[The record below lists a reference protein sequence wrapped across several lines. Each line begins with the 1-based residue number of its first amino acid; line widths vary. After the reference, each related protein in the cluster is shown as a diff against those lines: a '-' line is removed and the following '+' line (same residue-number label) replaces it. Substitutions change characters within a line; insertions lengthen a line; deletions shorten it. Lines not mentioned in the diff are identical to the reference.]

1 MATNLKV
8 RKGDEVMVIAG
19 KDRGKRGRV
28 QEVNPID
35 NTVVVAG
42 VNMSKRHTKPN
53 PSKNSKGGIIDTPK
67 PMGIGKVMV
76 ICNHCGKPTRIAL
89 EEVQQGKI
97 DFEIDDHPLT
107 GEFAHCC
114 CRCSI
119 C

>member
-1 MATNLKV
+1 MSTNLKV

-28 QEVNPID
+28 QEVHKDD

-67 PMGIGKVMV
+67 PMDIGKVMV

-89 EEVQQGKI
+89 RREEDNKERVCKQC
-97 DFEIDDHPLT
+97 
-107 GEFAHCC
+107 GET
-114 CRCSI
+114 I
-119 C
+119 VIEEKT